1 MEILKGSHCQ
11 YQIRYHFVW
20 GVKYAHELLFGE
32 RIKFLKKVIGE
43 IGVKYDYQIE
53 AVGTDENHLHL
64 FAGAHPAIPPAKLA
78 QTVKSI
84 SAREMFKEY
93 PVIKRF
99 LWGGSLW
106 AIGYYV
112 RTVSDGPL
120 EKVVKEYIEHQGSDP
135 KIKKLCQLKLVP

>member
-20 GVKYAHELLFGE
+20 GVKYARKLLFGD
-32 RIKFLKKVIGE
+32 RIRYLKRVIEE

-64 FAGAHPAIPPAKLA
+64 FAGAHPAVSPARLA

-84 SAREMFKEY
+84 IARELFREY
-93 PVIKRF
+93 PVIRRF

-120 EKVVKEYIEHQGSDP
+120 EKVIKEYVDSQGSDP
-135 KIKKLCQLKLVP
+135 KRKNSGQLKLVP